1 MCLNYTLQK
10 NHNDIPQ
17 DILHQ
22 KIGWK
27 IFYLKENE
35 LCFEHFIH
43 GFMNNRKVPTNR
55 WLFSSKIRRIN
66 TSRGLN
72 KYIPC
77 FHIYLKHPGEL
88 NENRFLSNFYKIV
101 QVRYKWPVAYG
112 MQEDLRSPVVIARML
127 YVPDT
132 LESKNKELKK

>member
-1 MCLNYTLQK
+1 MCLNYTIQK

-17 DILHQ
+17 DLLHQ

-27 IFYLKENE
+27 IFYLEEDK
-35 LCFEHFIH
+35 LRFEYFTHN
-43 GFMNNRKVPTNR
+43 FMGNREVPTNR

-66 TSRGLN
+66 TSLGLK

-77 FHIYLKHPGEL
+77 FHIYLKHPEI
-88 NENRFLSNFYKIV
+88 LSNNYKIV
-101 QVRYKWPVAYG
+101 QVYYKWPVAYG
-112 MQEDLRSPVVIARML
+112 IQDGLPAIVARML

-132 LESKNKELKK
+132 LESKNKELTTNLIRV